1 MNVENQNKIEF
12 LQLSKVMEDSIKH
25 MSSKN
30 LCQRINMQSFIY
42 IQSSLHFLLHIQ
54 TKKALGKLCTPY
66 DFNYVEV
73 YILEKLKITI

>member
-1 MNVENQNKIEF
+1 M
-12 LQLSKVMEDSIKH
+12 
-25 MSSKN
+25 SKN
-30 LCQRINMQSFIY
+30 QYAKLY
-42 IQSSLHFLLHIQ
+42 IQSSLPFLLHIQ